1 MRKLENESW
10 PIEILSM
17 KGLGGLHLCLPA
29 SMKGL
34 GSVFLVQEVINV
46 VVVSSMSVILS

>member
-1 MRKLENESW
+1 MRKLKNESW

-17 KGLGGLHLCLPA
+17 KGLRGPSPLSFWCRR
-29 SMKGL
+29 
-34 GSVFLVQEVINV
+34 VINV